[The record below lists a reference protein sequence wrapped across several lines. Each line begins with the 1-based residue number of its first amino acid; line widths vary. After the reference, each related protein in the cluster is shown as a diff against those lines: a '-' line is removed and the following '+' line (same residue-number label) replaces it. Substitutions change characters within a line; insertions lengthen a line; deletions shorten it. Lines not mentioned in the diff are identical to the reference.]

1 MHVGQVAGLVVHPA
15 PSPPLSPPADRSKPG
30 AAAAR
35 EEREC
40 WIRDK
45 YLRHVFLSTLE
56 ADGSEQA
63 HDLSPHQRLYDAAQ
77 SNTII
82 EVRQAG
88 RLIDYY

>member
-1 MHVGQVAGLVVHPA
+1 M
-15 PSPPLSPPADRSKPG
+15 PADRSKPG

-45 YLRHVFLSTLE
+45 YLRHVFLSTFE

-77 SNTII
+77 TNTII
-82 EVRQAG
+82 EVRQAAG
-88 RLIDYY
+88 RTFRRGRTLYISVRRAVT